1 MPNLTLFLSEAQI
14 KEGVA
19 RLARQIQADYEGR
32 PLLVV
37 GVLRGAFVFMA
48 DLVRRLQLPLTVDF
62 VRLASYGASTSSS
75 GRVRLIHGVRSSLRG
90 RDVLVVEDIVD
101 TGLTTSFLL
110 AYLKERGAASVRICA
125 LLDKPARRRT
135 QVSLDYVGFTVP
147 DRFLVG
153 YGLDFDQRYREL
165 PAVYA
170 LEESDGP

>member
-90 RDVLVVEDIVD
+90 RDVLGVEDIVD

>member
-1 MPNLTLFLSEAQI
+1 VE
-14 KEGVA
+14 
-19 RLARQIQADYEGR
+19 RLARQIQADYGGR

-37 GVLRGAFVFMA
+37 GALRGAFDFMA

-62 VRLASYGASTSSS
+62 MRLASYCASTSSS
-75 GRVRLIHGVRSSLRG
+75 GRVRLLHGLRSPVRG

-101 TGLTTSFLL
+101 TALTTSFLL
-110 AYLKERGAASVRICA
+110 SYLKERGAASVRICA
-125 LLDKPARRRT
+125 LLDKPARRRVR
-135 QVSLDYVGFTVP
+135 VSLDYVGFTVQ

-170 LEESDGP
+170 LEEGNGP